1 MGQRLDEIYDN
12 ETEVEGSHYKKDA
25 AMAPFFTF

>member
-25 AMAPFFTF
+25 MAPFFTF